1 MGHPRGADVDL
12 AGKGAL
18 LKVYKQIAVYFS
30 SEAVSFSF
38 RCDGF
43 WLPAHDWALLKCVLL
58 HLLLL
63 LLRLDLEV
71 VLNVL

>member
-12 AGKGAL
+12 AGKRCLAQGIKANCG
-18 LKVYKQIAVYFS
+18 VFS

-43 WLPAHDWALLKCVLL
+43 WLPAHDWALLKCILL
-58 HLLLL
+58 HLLL